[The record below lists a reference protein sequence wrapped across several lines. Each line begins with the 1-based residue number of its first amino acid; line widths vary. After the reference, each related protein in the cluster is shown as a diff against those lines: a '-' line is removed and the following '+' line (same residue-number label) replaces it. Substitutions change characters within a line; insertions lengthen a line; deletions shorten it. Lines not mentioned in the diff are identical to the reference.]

1 MTVNHYDWSA
11 YHANVRP
18 NKIAIR
24 DLSFNKEL
32 TYSELDVRAN
42 KLAEWLQKN
51 GVAKGD
57 RVAILSQNC
66 AEFFELE
73 FACAKIGAIEL
84 PLNWRLTKPEL
95 EYILNDSTPTVLI
108 YDSAFLD
115 ISLELQ
121 KDCQIKESLQIDK
134 EDSSSQYESA
144 LTESNGNYEEVP
156 TTHDDLIMIMYTSGT
171 TGHPKG
177 AMINHRMQLYN
188 CINLATPVFVSPET
202 VQLVVLPLFHTG
214 GMNCYANPVLHAG
227 GELILIREFDP
238 GLALSILGNSEYKVS
253 HFFAVPAPYQFMMNH
268 PDFDKTDLSF
278 LKIAGIGGAPCAE
291 AILKTWSGRG
301 VSMIQGWGM
310 TETSPGGIGLD
321 AADAERKLGSAG
333 KPLMHTEVK
342 VVDDDG
348 NELPWGQ
355 VGELYIRGPN
365 ITPGYWNKPEATEDS
380 FDGDWLKTGDAARF
394 DDEGFVYIVDRWKDM
409 YISGGE
415 NVYPAEVENVIYQLP
430 QIAEAAVIGVP
441 DERWGETGKVFISL
455 KEGQTIE
462 EKEIIEHCLKNL
474 AKFKVPQSVKFI
486 ELLPRNATGKV
497 LKRELREE
505 VVGSSAPAIT

>member
-1 MTVNHYDWSA
+1 
-11 YHANVRP
+11 
-18 NKIAIR
+18 
-24 DLSFNKEL
+24 
-32 TYSELDVRAN
+32 
-42 KLAEWLQKN
+42 
-51 GVAKGD
+51 
-57 RVAILSQNC
+57 
-66 AEFFELE
+66 
-73 FACAKIGAIEL
+73 
-84 PLNWRLTKPEL
+84 
-95 EYILNDSTPTVLI
+95 
-108 YDSAFLD
+108 
-115 ISLELQ
+115 
-121 KDCQIKESLQIDK
+121 
-134 EDSSSQYESA
+134 
-144 LTESNGNYEEVP
+144 
-156 TTHDDLIMIMYTSGT
+156 
-171 TGHPKG
+171 
-177 AMINHRMQLYN
+177 
-188 CINLATPVFVSPET
+188 
-202 VQLVVLPLFHTG
+202 
-214 GMNCYANPVLHAG
+214 
-227 GELILIREFDP
+227 
-238 GLALSILGNSEYKVS
+238 
-253 HFFAVPAPYQFMMNH
+253 
-268 PDFDKTDLSF
+268 
-278 LKIAGIGGAPCAE
+278 
-291 AILKTWSGRG
+291 
-301 VSMIQGWGM
+301 
-310 TETSPGGIGLD
+310 
-321 AADAERKLGSAG
+321 
-333 KPLMHTEVK
+333 MHTEVK